1 MRDERRAPAGVDL
14 TTPNTARIYDY
25 LLGGKDHYAA
35 DREVAERL
43 LAVIPEARTAA
54 RENHAF
60 IGRAVRFLAA
70 EGVRQFI
77 DIGTKLPARG
87 NVHEVAAEVAPD
99 AVVVFAD
106 GDPVVLAHARAL
118 LAGRAG
124 AGRTAVARCDPRR
137 PADVFDDP
145 AVRALID
152 PDRPVACILDR
163 VLHFIDDDAEAA
175 EIVGGVHDALPPG
188 GHLVFTHITQ
198 DPEPESGGD
207 VGQVFKS
214 TTATSGAAPARA
226 SSTSSVASTWSSR
239 ASPTHRSGVPT
250 RAPRP
255 TRRRS
260 GRSPWPVSAADA
272 DRAALSSRGQRS
284 ARVSPRAGSSPGA
297 GGGTAPASRFRRCEN
312 AVPAEAAETQP
323 TASHAAGPRRSPS
336 RTSPASAAAAGSR
349 LTMTAAACSG
359 MRRSAAWSSDHG
371 TTADSSATPSP
382 AASTPGRRTAPSAS
396 GASGRTSSAATA
408 TPHASGAPESVPA
421 RLFRTR

>member
-214 TTATSGAAPARA
+214 TDGHFWGRSRARILDIVGCFDLVEPGLAYTPQWRPDPGAPAHAAPERTFTLA
-226 SSTSSVASTWSSR
+226 
-239 ASPTHRSGVPT
+239 GVG
-250 RAPRP
+250 
-255 TRRRS
+255 RRR
-260 GRSPWPVSAADA
+260 
-272 DRAALSSRGQRS
+272 
-284 ARVSPRAGSSPGA
+284 
-297 GGGTAPASRFRRCEN
+297 
-312 AVPAEAAETQP
+312 
-323 TASHAAGPRRSPS
+323 
-336 RTSPASAAAAGSR
+336 
-349 LTMTAAACSG
+349 
-359 MRRSAAWSSDHG
+359 
-371 TTADSSATPSP
+371 
-382 AASTPGRRTAPSAS
+382 
-396 GASGRTSSAATA
+396 
-408 TPHASGAPESVPA
+408 
-421 RLFRTR
+421 